1 MHQGTRLPSALHK
14 VEKSVVTALQGKL
27 GTRSARFAEG
37 QFHTTVFPSLRPA
50 SRREVSELDDV
61 LSRLLAEHSADY
73 GGDEGGEDARPECLS
88 GKSDGGGD
96 GHPPRNSAWGTPR
109 NGCND
114 GSGRVAGPRSGD
126 EEESGVGEESTSLP
140 EGFEDVTKLLDL
152 SQEEEHVYDMCFHEC
167 IRQVRT
173 RYVRVGVALC
183 RAGWVACMSRRTCL
197 AQCLLGERDER
208 GHLTVQQYTV
218 SDEANNRRRT
228 TAERGGAGSVGLFCY
243 ILASTICRGDMR
255 RSYDVLRS
263 SLKLMAPTAF
273 LEQPW

>member
-50 SRREVSELDDV
+50 SRREVSELDGV

-208 GHLTVQQYTV
+208 GHLTVQQYGGAPYKVQLAMRPTTG
-218 SDEANNRRRT
+218 EGPRRRGVGPGPWVSSAIASLVLFVVGICEGAT
-228 TAERGGAGSVGLFCY
+228 TYSAAL
-243 ILASTICRGDMR
+243 
-255 RSYDVLRS
+255 
-263 SLKLMAPTAF
+263 
-273 LEQPW
+273 